1 MESGVRAV
9 DGDGHL
15 YFQPPE
21 SVRMKYPA
29 IVYQRNRIHNRFADN
44 KVYAQSDE
52 YQVTVIDKNP
62 DSELVRQVSLLSNC
76 QHVRHFTA
84 DNLNHDVFHI
94 WL

>member
-52 YQVTVIDKNP
+52 YQVTVVDKDP
-62 DSELVRQVSLLSNC
+62 DSELVRQVSMLSKC
-76 QHVRHFTA
+76 RHIRHYTA
-84 DNLNHDVFHI
+84 ANLNHDVFN
-94 WL
+94 LYV